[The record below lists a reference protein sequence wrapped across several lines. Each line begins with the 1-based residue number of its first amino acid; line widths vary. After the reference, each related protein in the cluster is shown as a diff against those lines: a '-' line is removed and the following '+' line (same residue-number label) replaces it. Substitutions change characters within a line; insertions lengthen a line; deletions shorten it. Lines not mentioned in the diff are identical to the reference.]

1 MSVRI
6 TCEDRTKVIVE
17 VSFPGEPSVADALE
31 YGNPLLVLDLG
42 KGLKR
47 LIERMEVE
55 VREARSTSWDLGR
68 TVKGRSLSAEVS
80 STGMTLTLRSGR
92 STPVA
97 NETCSLED
105 AKRIAEDLI
114 AKSTQ

>member
-6 TCEDRTKVIVE
+6 TCEDGTKVVVE
-17 VSFPGEPSVADALE
+17 VSFPGQPSVADTLE
-31 YGNPLLVLDLG
+31 YGNSLLVLNLG

-47 LIERMEVE
+47 LIERAEVC
-55 VREARSTSWDLGR
+55 EARATSWDLGR

-80 STGMTLTLRSGR
+80 SAGMTLTLRSEG

-97 NETCSLED
+97 NETCSLGD

-114 AKSTQ
+114 AKSSR